1 MKNLTTRR
9 IVRIATIAALY
20 AVITLAIAP
29 IAYGPIQL
37 RVSEALKVF
46 VLFDPW
52 LSLGIGIGTFFA
64 NLASGYGIWDLTFMP
79 LTDIAGGVL
88 AWAMYKHLLRRRMPA
103 VAMALYAITTALA
116 VTVMLTVIGVDA
128 FLVLLVPLL
137 ISELIILVPATP
149 LMFWIKGQLELRG
162 IEMEPRDTK

>member
-1 MKNLTTRR
+1 MQHLTTRR
-9 IVRIATIAALY
+9 VVRIATIAALY

-29 IAYGPIQL
+29 FAYGPIQL

-64 NLASGYGIWDLTFMP
+64 NLASGYGMWDLTFMP

-88 AWAMYKHLLRRRMPA
+88 AWAVYHYVLRRKLPA
-103 VAMALYAITTALA
+103 VAMALYAITTALS
-116 VTVMLTVIGVDA
+116 VTFMLTILGVDA
-128 FLVLLVPLL
+128 FFVLLIPLL
-137 ISELIILVPATP
+137 VSELIVLVLGTP
-149 LMFWIKGQLELRG
+149 LMLWINAQLKLRG
-162 IEMEPRDTK
+162 VEMEPREM

>member
-88 AWAMYKHLLRRRMPA
+88 AWVVYRRVLRGRMPA

-116 VTVMLTVIGVDA
+116 VTVMLTILGVDA
-128 FLVLLVPLL
+128 FLILLVPLL

-162 IEMEPRDTK
+162 IEMEPRDI